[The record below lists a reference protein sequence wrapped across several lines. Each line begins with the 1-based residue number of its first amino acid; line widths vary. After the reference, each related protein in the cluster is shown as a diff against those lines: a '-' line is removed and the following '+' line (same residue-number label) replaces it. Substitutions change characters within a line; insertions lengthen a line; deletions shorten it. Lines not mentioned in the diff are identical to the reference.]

1 MEGIM
6 RGNAYVMPYLA
17 LFQTLAAG
25 GTGAETGHGA
35 AAAPVFLLG
44 MGAFAAGLLFVAGT
58 SLYFLLTFREEIPSL
73 ERNLR
78 IGSLVSLLMII
89 GGLVFPLA
97 CAGMNAAVAAGSAV
111 LFTGFLAFEVCSV
124 LTLLSRRFPARD
136 AKRLPLLVLPALA
149 AALLPLTGLGAS
161 LVLGWFSLALL
172 VLCLVLPALSLKDGR
187 PWKMFFS
194 GALTCLFLVPAF
206 LLPPSWGVSF
216 CAAALAVRLFL
227 EYGFFTENASAR
239 AGAVRTGADASL
251 SADLAAAEAPAE
263 TLINAEDVPGVQED
277 SIDPFIPREFL
288 SILNKESIEELKVGD
303 HIEQEMTIFFSDI
316 RQFTDLSEKLT
327 PEENFAFINSY
338 LSRIVPEITRNGG
351 FVDKFIGDAI
361 LALFP
366 QKDGADMAVRT
377 AIAIQEKVQ
386 EYNTHRAKCNY
397 RPLAMGIGLHTG
409 ILMVGVVGTEDRM
422 QNTVVSDAVNL
433 ASRLESITKVFGVS
447 LAISEETFKKLSNPG
462 SYKFRF
468 IGKVR
473 VKGKSAP
480 VSVFEIFDGINP
492 VMQER
497 KIKANMFFEQGMVHY
512 YQKNYAEA
520 LMSFRKVREIL
531 PDDGASAFYMDNCL
545 SRIKAL

>member
-1 MEGIM
+1 
-6 RGNAYVMPYLA
+6 MPYLV
-17 LFQTLAAG
+17 LFQALVTG
-25 GTGAETGHGA
+25 GTGAGAGPGA
-35 AAAPVFLLG
+35 AGAPLFLLG
-44 MGAFAAGLLFVAGT
+44 MGAFAALLLFAAG
-58 SLYFLLTFREEIPSL
+58 SFLYFLLVFPDPVSSL
-73 ERNLR
+73 EKNLR
-78 IGSLVSLLMII
+78 KGSLVSLLVITLGLI
-89 GGLVFPLA
+89 FSLISGGEGIPIL
-97 CAGMNAAVAAGSAV
+97 AGSAA
-111 LFTGFLAFEVCSV
+111 LLAGFLAFELCLV
-124 LTLLSRRFPARD
+124 LILVSRCFPFWLESKRFLI
-136 AKRLPLLVLPALA
+136 LPLPVLA
-149 AALLPLTGLGAS
+149 AVFLPLTGMKAP
-161 LVLGWFSLALL
+161 LVLGCFSLAMLIVCF
-172 VLCLVLPALSLKDGR
+172 VLCAFSLKENR

-194 GALTCLFLVPAF
+194 GALTCLFLTFAF
-206 LLPPSWGVSF
+206 LLPPGAGVFF
-216 CAAALAVRLFL
+216 CAAAMFVRLFL
-227 EYGFFTENASAR
+227 EYLFFTEDVLACS
-239 AGAVRTGADASL
+239 GAVRTDVDVSL
-251 SADLAAAEAPAE
+251 SAELSAVEAPAE
-263 TLINAEDVPGVQED
+263 TLIDVEGASGAQD
-277 SIDPFIPREFL
+277 DAMRIAPFIPREFL
-288 SILNKESIEELKVGD
+288 SILNKESIEELKLGD

-338 LSRIVPEITRNGG
+338 LSRIVPEITKNGG

-366 QKDGADMAVRT
+366 QKEGADMAVRT
-377 AIAIQEKVQ
+377 AIAIQEKIQ
-386 EYNTHRAKCNY
+386 EYNNHRAKCNY
-397 RPLAMGIGLHTG
+397 RPLSMGIGLHTG

-422 QNTVVSDAVNL
+422 QNTVISDAVNL

-447 LAISEETFKKLSNPG
+447 LAISEETFKKLSDPG

-545 SRIKAL
+545 SRIKSL